1 LEEFARL
8 LKDQPGIKLTVIN
21 LGPTVE
27 QIIRKELKVEIPKSW
42 FISKHTENA
51 PSPRRLPPFKGEG

>member
-42 FISKHTENA
+42 FISKHPEKA
-51 PSPRRLPPFKGEG
+51 PSPRHLPRV